1 MTREEKLTTMRAK
14 DLIDLAISLGVKVNT
29 NTAKTSLKEARA
41 KVIAKIIA
49 AETNLKC
56 GGDSTGLDSDS
67 QAVMPV
73 EPMAAKSSSTP
84 ELRQCQKGKESQDAS
99 EQDYTKDMSLIK
111 KLVEASAGAG
121 DNLKESFAIML
132 NSLPEV
138 SSVTVEP
145 VIDGAYKVKGKRI
158 TCIAVPFVGGL
169 GVVYPTGCNVIPP
182 ETIIEWGKAL

>member
-29 NTAKTSLKEARA
+29 NPAKTSLKEARA

-49 AETNLKC
+49 AETSLKC

-67 QAVMPV
+67 QAVIPA
-73 EPMAAKSSSTP
+73 EPMAAKSLSTP
-84 ELRQCQKGKESQDAS
+84 ETQKAP

-111 KLVEASAGAG
+111 KLVEASTGAG

-132 NSLPEV
+132 KNLPEV